1 MSSPSTIV
9 ADEDRATEG
18 GAAYAQGNAG
28 RERPGGTPPPEAMRL
43 VILGSSI
50 TALAIAR
57 EAHSLGL
64 RPVIVDS
71 NSGIAHRSSLV
82 ERVPFQ
88 EGDEVDILDQV
99 RGLGGPDACLIS
111 TADLWLRFLRR
122 NREALEGAFRSV
134 LHPSNEALDICLS
147 KAAFADWCLANRFD
161 APRYCRG
168 DDAPCLHGIRYPV
181 LVRPAETL
189 HHHSRSG
196 IPKAVEAGSPEELG
210 GLLERF
216 RAAGAAALVAESLL
230 GQRLIQYSVPFARRG
245 SEILSF
251 VAQKVRPP
259 ADWCSTG
266 TCVEL
271 SPNAEVEALARR
283 SVEALDYF
291 GIGEVEIL
299 HSLDADRS
307 YLVEINAR
315 PWVQYS
321 LATASGHNFLGFLL
335 WPDRADRPLT
345 VKRGLTW
352 LNFSDDSYVCF
363 SRSQGIVRRGRL
375 SAFDYLRSV
384 LRANVYALFSWRDPK
399 PWLLGSLDWLRSLAN
414 R

>member
-1 MSSPSTIV
+1 MSSPLTIV
-9 ADEDRATEG
+9 ADEVRATG
-18 GAAYAQGNAG
+18 AGAAYAQCNAG
-28 RERPGGTPPPEAMRL
+28 RERPGGTRAPEAMRL

-57 EAHSLGL
+57 EARSVGL

-71 NSGIAHRSSLV
+71 SSGIAHWSSLV
-82 ERVPFQ
+82 ERAPFQ
-88 EGDEVDILDQV
+88 EGNEADILDQV
-99 RGLGGPDACLIS
+99 CALGGPDACLIA
-111 TADLWLRFLRR
+111 TADQWVRLLRH
-122 NREALEGAFRSV
+122 NREALERAFRSV
-134 LHPSNEALDICLS
+134 LHPSNEVLDICLS

-161 APRYCRG
+161 VPRYCRG
-168 DDAPCLHGIRYPV
+168 DDARCLHGIRYPV
-181 LVRPAETL
+181 LVRPTKTM
-189 HHHSRSG
+189 HHHPRSG
-196 IPKAVEAGSPEELG
+196 MPKAVEAGSPEELG
-210 GLLERF
+210 RVIECF

-299 HSLDADRS
+299 HSLDSDRS

-335 WPDRADRPLT
+335 WPDRVDTPPT

-375 SAFDYLRSV
+375 SVFDYLRSV

-399 PWLLGSLDWLRSLAN
+399 PWFLHSLEWLRSLAN

>member
-1 MSSPSTIV
+1 
-9 ADEDRATEG
+9 
-18 GAAYAQGNAG
+18 
-28 RERPGGTPPPEAMRL
+28 MRL
-43 VILGSSI
+43 VILGGSI

-57 EAHSLGL
+57 EAYGLGL

-71 NSGIAHRSSLV
+71 KSGIAHRSSLV
-82 ERVPFQ
+82 ERASLP
-88 EGDEVDILDQV
+88 EGNEADILSRV
-99 RGLGGPDACLIS
+99 CALGGPDACLIS
-111 TADLWLRFLRR
+111 SADSWLRFIER
-122 NREALEGAFRSV
+122 NREALDRAFRSV
-134 LHPSNEALDICLS
+134 LHPSNEVLDICLS

-168 DDAPCLHGIRYPV
+168 DDARCLNGIRYPV

-196 IPKAVEAGSPEELG
+196 IPKAVEARSPEELG
-210 GLLERF
+210 TLLERF
-216 RAAGAAALVAESLL
+216 RVAGAAALVAESLL

-245 SEILSF
+245 TEIVSF

-299 HSLDADRS
+299 HSPDGERS
-307 YLVEINAR
+307 YLIEINAR

-321 LATASGHNFLGFLL
+321 LATASGHNFLDFLL
-335 WPDRADRPLT
+335 RPDRADRSPA

-352 LNFSDDSYVCF
+352 LHFSEDAYVCF
-363 SRSQGIVRRGRL
+363 SRSLGIVRRGKL
-375 SAFDYLRSV
+375 SVFEYLRSL
-384 LRANVYALFSWRDPK
+384 LRANVYALFSWSDPK
-399 PWLLGSLDWLRSLAN
+399 PWLFGSLDWLKSLAK